1 MNYKLKIAMAGCFM
15 LSIALRAQE
24 QTIQSE
30 LKKETN
36 ITVNMDYKYRLEL
49 PENIADD
56 EQLPLLVFLHGS
68 GERGDSIDFVKV
80 HGPWEFLETHPEYR
94 FIILAPQYKTDEY
107 WDMRSL
113 GFLIDDIVA
122 NYPVDTTRIYLTGLS
137 MGGYGT
143 WDLAMFD
150 PDRFA
155 AIASVCGTTFQQKLM
170 QSYIDYPPKPL
181 QSDHIAVQCLLNVTE
196 RLNKRKN

>member
-1 MNYKLKIAMAGCFM
+1 
-15 LSIALRAQE
+15 
-24 QTIQSE
+24 
-30 LKKETN
+30 
-36 ITVNMDYKYRLEL
+36 MDYKYILEL

-68 GERGDSIDFVKV
+68 GERGDSIDLVKV
-80 HGPWEFLETHPEYR
+80 HGPWAFLETHPEYR
-94 FIILAPQYKTDEY
+94 FIILAPQCKTDEY
-107 WDMRSL
+107 WDVRSL

-155 AIASVCGTTFQQKLM
+155 AIAPVCGTTFQHKLMAHKVKDLPIWIFHGAMDETVPFHNSARMAQKLKELNA
-170 QSYIDYPPKPL
+170 DVRFTVYPFTTHNAWDEAYADEELYKWF
-181 QSDHIAVQCLLNVTE
+181 LNC
-196 RLNKRKN
+196 KKQ